1 MIPFNVNN
9 SSKHASRTVDTKRLF
24 QTTVGYTA
32 WDTVQTTVGYT
43 AWDTVQTTVG
53 YTAWD
58 TVQEHRSIGLYS
70 INGWGREIT
79 IIPTSSP
86 WLGWS
91 RCSCCIPVYLCN
103 PLLGCIGCYFF
114 VYQSKVIVYWAVFT
128 WILGVASKQL
138 ILLQGRV
145 GDSTTGEFLEPSH
158 EWAGRGC
165 YCFLIASSFFV
176 PAIFLCTSL
185 R

>member
-1 MIPFNVNN
+1 MPASACAQQYNLLCYQFRITLTIAMIIIFAYWYMIPFNVNN

-24 QTTVGYTA
+24 
-32 WDTVQTTVGYT
+32 
-43 AWDTVQTTVG
+43 QTTVG

-86 WLGWS
+86 WLGWWVFWTN
-91 RCSCCIPVYLCN
+91 IPVLCN
-103 PLLGCIGCYFF
+103 RLLGCIGCYFF

-138 ILLQGRV
+138 
-145 GDSTTGEFLEPSH
+145 
-158 EWAGRGC
+158 
-165 YCFLIASSFFV
+165 
-176 PAIFLCTSL
+176 
-185 R
+185 